1 MDRIYA
7 PGVASIPRASQG
19 GLAYLV
25 GVMDSVDAGQGRESD
40 HGTQTHSDTQ
50 YPPRSRGGDVVFD
63 MGHEDVS
70 VTGEDLHATPH
81 PIWMMLERVR
91 GPIARFG
98 RMTGMHFPGI
108 SYTAVQSEN
117 SEASRSRR
125 PMGGGIQQDGV
136 FSNMNAKP
144 ERPRRRV
151 DPNDPNDRGD
161 DDDLADDTLPPTYEI
176 AAADT
181 APTYWESTAFSGNP
195 LAESEGGW
203 TPESAQVGEP
213 SNLILDGMLLGTL
226 FGFIWNV
233 FVSGS
238 FQFVGFIMTFLL
250 HTTHA
255 AKLGS
260 RTGLGITLIQYA
272 GSLLS
277 RLHEAQ
283 RDLNKDSDPSSS
295 TPTRKHLP
303 TTEDFHRSRMICF
316 AMLGLGCVLFLQGMI
331 KYIVLYRYAS
341 KLAASGQRVGV
352 EGAIVG
358 ETDASEERP
367 VGFWRSV
374 PSLDPVRSMNQV
386 LNQFRGSLFSDMALS
401 HIGPFV
407 HSAED
412 FVIRPGPEAQPPI
425 WVSDGVQPLAQYPLT
440 YAPSMQR
447 GQGLSHPFAD
457 SMFESYEADFDV
469 QDEESHET

>member
-1 MDRIYA
+1 
-7 PGVASIPRASQG
+7 
-19 GLAYLV
+19 
-25 GVMDSVDAGQGRESD
+25 MDSVDVGQGRD
-40 HGTQTHSDTQ
+40 THHGNQTHADTQ

-63 MGHEDVS
+63 MSDEDVN
-70 VTGEDLHATPH
+70 VAAEDLHATPH
-81 PIWMMLERVR
+81 PLWMTLERVR
-91 GPIARFG
+91 GPIAQFG

-108 SYTAVQSEN
+108 SYTAVQNHTSM
-117 SEASRSRR
+117 ASGSRR
-125 PMGGGIQQDGV
+125 TMGGGIQQDGV

-144 ERPRRRV
+144 EGPRRRV

-203 TPESAQVGEP
+203 TPESAHVGEP
-213 SNLILDGMLLGTL
+213 SELILDGMLLGTV
-226 FGFIWNV
+226 FGFVWNV

-277 RLHEAQ
+277 RLREAQ
-283 RDLNKDSDPSSS
+283 RDLNKQTDPSSS
-295 TPTRKHLP
+295 TPTHKHLP
-303 TTEDFHRSRMICF
+303 TAEDFHRSRKICL

-331 KYIVLYRYAS
+331 KYIYLYRYAS
-341 KLAASGQRVGV
+341 KLAASAQRRGV
-352 EGAIVG
+352 EGG
-358 ETDASEERP
+358 TGGDHDASGDRP
-367 VGFWRSV
+367 VGFLRSI
-374 PSLDPVRSMNQV
+374 SFHDPVQSMNQLV
-386 LNQFRGSLFSDMALS
+386 NQFRGSLFTDMALS

-412 FVIRPGPEAQPPI
+412 FVIRPGPEPHPPI
-425 WVSDGVQPLAQYPLT
+425 WVSDGVQPHAQYPLT

-447 GQGLSHPFAD
+447 GQGLSHPFAG
-457 SMFESYEADFDV
+457 SMLENYEADFDV